1 MLALERCYGL
11 PPSVEEE
18 LSMLLHLFDQLTY
31 SEDDWQI
38 MEHAQLRACEI
49 LGQHP
54 AYYEN
59 NDRLARTIMKL
70 FYNGERDHER
80 IASIAAHR
88 ETIMVRLLSTRH

>member
-1 MLALERCYGL
+1 
-11 PPSVEEE
+11 
-18 LSMLLHLFDQLTY
+18 MLLHLFDQLTY

-38 MEHAQLRACEI
+38 MENAQLGAYEI
-49 LGQHP
+49 LRQHP

-80 IASIAAHR
+80 IATIAAHR
-88 ETIMVRLLSTRH
+88 EIIMVRLLSKRH